1 MNNLLSTKINV
12 TNTAIKKIKS
22 ILSYKN
28 NIGYNFRVLVTN
40 GGCSGLK
47 YDFTL
52 DKNINDNDFILR
64 QSNIVILIDNNSLN
78 YLHGGLIDYIENI
91 NKSYFFISNIKYNN
105 KCNCGMS
112 FN

>member
-1 MNNLLSTKINV
+1 MNNLSSTKINI
-12 TNTAIKKIKS
+12 TNAAINKIKS

-28 NIGYNFRVLVTN
+28 NIGYNFRVFVTD
-40 GGCSGLK
+40 GGCNGLK

-52 DKNINDNDFILR
+52 DKNINDDDYIIK
-64 QSNIVILIDNNSLN
+64 QSNILILIDNISLS
-78 YLHGGLIDYIENI
+78 YLTGGLIDYVENI

>member
-1 MNNLLSTKINV
+1 MSNLLLTKINV
-12 TNTAIKKIKS
+12 TNAAIKKIKS

-28 NIGYNFRVLVTN
+28 NIGYNFRVFVTN
-40 GGCSGLK
+40 GGCNGLK

-52 DKNINDNDFILR
+52 DKNINDNDYILK
-64 QSNIVILIDNNSLN
+64 QSNILILIDNNSLN
-78 YLHGGLIDYIENI
+78 YLNGGSIDYIENI
-91 NKSYFFISNIKYNN
+91 NKSYFFIKNIKYNN